1 MRHDE
6 STTIVNLSD
15 ASVKRRLMVQ
25 ISKLTGLHEVKIKP
39 RKRTRTLDQ
48 NSYYFVAV
56 VQPFRDWLR
65 DEYGD
70 ALISSEQAHE
80 MLKVKM
86 LGMDEKLIEGTQEVL
101 KLIPRSKTLDAAAF
115 GSYIDRCGEWL
126 ADFTGIVIVPSE
138 LFYESEIK

>member
-1 MRHDE
+1 MKHDE

-70 ALISSEQAHE
+70 LQISSEQAHE

-86 LGMDEKLIEGTQEVL
+86 LGMDEKLIEESILIQRGNALLEYL
-101 KLIPRSKTLDAAAF
+101 EEEKLRRVREPESFSDA
-115 GSYIDRCGEWL
+115 I
-126 ADFTGIVIVPSE
+126 
-138 LFYESEIK
+138 